1 MSFEEGVFPS
11 LNKEADVCPIFKK
24 FNRKKCENYRAI
36 SLLSN
41 ISKIFERV
49 MYTRLETFLNLSDI
63 LYRFQFGFRKGFS
76 TNHALL
82 STVEQIRSALD

>member
-1 MSFEEGVFPS
+1 MSFEEDVFPS

-24 FNRKKCENYRAI
+24 FDGNKCENYRPI

-49 MYTRLETFLNLSDI
+49 MYTCLENMLNLSEF
-63 LYRFQFGFRKGFS
+63 LY
-76 TNHALL
+76 
-82 STVEQIRSALD
+82 